1 MSVDDE
7 EEEWEDGDSDE
18 DMEDD
23 HALKYE
29 DNSLS
34 DPVSSD
40 DD

>member
-7 EEEWEDGDSDE
+7 EKEWEDGDSDE

-23 HALKYE
+23 CALKYA

-34 DPVSSD
+34 DPTSD